1 MAKYLLAY
9 TGGSMPETEEQQA
22 AVMAAW
28 EKWFGPRGA
37 AVADPGTP
45 FGPSAT
51 IAADGGTSDGGAARL
66 TGYSIIS
73 ADSLGEAVGL
83 AKDCPVRTGGGSVE
97 VYEVFDVM

>member
-22 AVMAAW
+22 AVLAAW
-28 EKWFGPRGA
+28 EKWFGTLGA
-37 AVADPGTP
+37 AVADPGNP

-97 VYEVFDVM
+97 VYETFDVM